1 MINLI
6 LFLPN
11 IDALKRS
18 QSEHKLFLNQ
28 STAQRYYSKSPSK
41 NMRINTKYRMMK
53 YEMKEI

>member
-1 MINLI
+1 MKKNWDQLTNLI

-28 STAQRYYSKSPSK
+28 SIAQSLQVK
-41 NMRINTKYRMMK
+41 THA
-53 YEMKEI
+53 

>member
-1 MINLI
+1 LII

-28 STAQRYYSKSPSK
+28 SNAQSFQV
-41 NMRINTKYRMMK
+41 NTRA
-53 YEMKEI
+53 